1 MDLAKIAPKKI
12 LIINTFGIGDVLFT
26 TPLVEELRR
35 NSSTTFIGYLANRR
49 TAPLLQLNPRIDKVF
64 IYERDEFLALYRRS
78 KWQYMREGFGLL
90 NEIRREKFDLAVDC
104 SLGTMSHLAWLA
116 GIPVRVGYNYKQR
129 GFSLTH
135 KLPFKGYEAKHMVEY
150 YADLLRAVGVQTQP
164 RALVLVPPAADE
176 RWAEEWLK
184 KKNLLHK
191 KPLIAVLPGGGA
203 SWGKDAARKRWPA
216 ASYAQ
221 LVDKIIAQ
229 TSADIILMG
238 DQNDRELCVEAA
250 RRTRHPCPVLAGE
263 TTLFQFAALLAHC
276 DLAVVNDGGPLH
288 IAVAVGV
295 RTVSIFGPV
304 DERVYGPFPTGNNR
318 VVKKNLPCQ
327 PCYRRFRMSACSHL
341 SCLNKLSVEDV
352 FAQVERAL

>member
-1 MDLAKIAPKKI
+1 MSPFKKI
-12 LIINTFGIGDVLFT
+12 LFINTFGIGDVLFT

-35 NSSTTFIGYLANRR
+35 NPAVTCIGYLANRR
-49 TAPLLQLNPRIDKVF
+49 TAPLLQQNSRIDKVF

-78 KWQYMREGFGLL
+78 KWKYMQEGFGLL

-104 SLGTMSHLAWLA
+104 SLGTMSHLAGLA
-116 GIPVRVGYNYKQR
+116 GIPVRVGYNYKHR
-129 GFSLTH
+129 GFWLTH
-135 KLPFKGYEAKHMVEY
+135 KLPFKGYEDKHIVEY
-150 YADLLRAVGVQTQP
+150 YADLLRAVGVDARP
-164 RALVLVPPAADE
+164 RALELAVPDADG

-184 KKNLLHK
+184 EKNLNRG
-191 KPLIAVLPGGGA
+191 KPLIAVVPGGGA
-203 SWGKDAARKRWPA
+203 SWGKNAALKRWPA
-216 ASYAQ
+216 ESYAQ

-238 DQNDRELCVEAA
+238 DKNDRELCLEAA
-250 RRTRHPCPVLAGE
+250 RLARASCLVAAGE
-263 TTLFQFAALLAHC
+263 TTLFQFAALLKHC
-276 DLAVVNDGGPLH
+276 ALAVLNDGGPLH

-304 DERVYGPFPTGNNR
+304 DERVYGPFPAGNNR